1 MGINSKTHFE
11 YGVCVIVYMFYP
23 CFSFGNGSGI
33 VRECFGNASLCHLY
47 GVFRVLMT
55 LDVISF
61 CPTFG
66 FQYFFFC
73 VLGTLGMDN
82 IYKLFSQTGRK

>member
-1 MGINSKTHFE
+1 MGVNSKTYFG
-11 YGVCVIVYMFYP
+11 YGVCVIMYVFYP

-33 VRECFGNASLCHLY
+33 VRECFGNASLCHLLS
-47 GVFRVLMT
+47 VVIVLT
-55 LDVISF
+55 THGIVSF

-66 FQYFFFC
+66 CHYSFC

-82 IYKLFSQTGRK
+82 IYQLFSQTGRK

>member
-1 MGINSKTHFE
+1 MGVNSKTYFG
-11 YGVCVIVYMFYP
+11 YGVCVIMYVFYP

-47 GVFRVLMT
+47 GVFRVLMI

-66 FQYFFFC
+66 FHYFFC

-82 IYKLFSQTGRK
+82 IYQLFSLTGRK